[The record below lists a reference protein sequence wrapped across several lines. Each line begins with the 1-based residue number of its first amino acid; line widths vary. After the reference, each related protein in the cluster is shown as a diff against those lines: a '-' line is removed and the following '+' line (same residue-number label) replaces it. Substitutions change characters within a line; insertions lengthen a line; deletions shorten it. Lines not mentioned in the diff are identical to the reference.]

1 MGKLKNLAMMSIHGY
16 VDAAPVL
23 GATDTGGQVTYVL
36 ELAKGLAKLGVT
48 VDLYTRLFDNRAR
61 FEDVA
66 DGVRIVRIPCGP
78 PGFVRKE
85 DMLQY
90 LPEFVDNTYEFVR
103 SDGNEYQLLH
113 SHYWDA
119 GYAAM
124 KLSPRLGIP
133 FIHTSHSLG
142 AWKQERMG
150 GDPEEMERVF
160 RFKERIA
167 AEKEILTAAAALTV
181 TTPAGVAKYK
191 RLYDF
196 ESKDMIV
203 IPPGVDVHRFDPEP
217 QPGEAEPAYAS
228 DNFIFALSRID
239 SNKGLDYLLFAFDK
253 VRRESDAKLVVGGGS
268 KNPKRHELDV
278 LAGLNTI
285 VTELRLGDAVTFAG
299 YVPDEELAPYY
310 RRAKVFVLPSKFEP
324 FGMTALEA
332 MACGTPVV
340 ATNLGGI
347 KHNLDD
353 GVNALLVD
361 PSNAEELSGAIL
373 TILNDPGTADKL
385 SRAGLK
391 KIRAEFAW
399 EVIAKRNLEFFEK
412 YIA

>member
-1 MGKLKNLAMMSIHGY
+1 MGKLKNLAMMNVHGY
-16 VDAAPVL
+16 VDAVPVL

-48 VDLYTRLFDNRAR
+48 VDLYTRRFDNRAP
-61 FEDVA
+61 FEGVA
-66 DGVRIVRIPCGP
+66 DGVRIVRVPCGP
-78 PGFVRKE
+78 PEFVRKE

-90 LPEFVDNTYEFVR
+90 LPEYAKNMYEFVR
-103 SDGNEYQLLH
+103 SEGLEYQLLH

-124 KLSPRLGIP
+124 ELAPRLGVP

-142 AWKQERMG
+142 AWKRERMG
-150 GDPEEMERVF
+150 GDPDEMERIF
-160 RFKERIA
+160 RFEERIA
-167 AEKEILTAAAALTV
+167 TESLIFETAAALTV
-181 TTPAGVAKYK
+181 TTPEGVANYE
-191 RLYDF
+191 RLYGF
-196 ESKDMIV
+196 ESDDMVV
-203 IPPGVDVHRFDPEP
+203 IPPGVDVHRFNPEP
-217 QPGEAEPAYAS
+217 QPGEAVPAYAS
-228 DNFIFALSRID
+228 DNFVFALSRID

-253 VRRESDAKLVVGGGS
+253 VRRESDAKLVGGGGS
-268 KNPKRHELDV
+268 KNPKQHELDV
-278 LAGLNTI
+278 LAGLNSI
-285 VTELRLGDAVTFAG
+285 VDELGLGDVVTFAG

-361 PSNAEELSGAIL
+361 PSDADALSGAML
-373 TILNDPGTADKL
+373 KILNDPTTAKEL
-385 SRAGLK
+385 SEDGLK
-391 KIRAEFAW
+391 KIRDEFAW
-399 EVIAKRNLEFFEK
+399 EVIAKRNLEFFEG
-412 YIA
+412 YIT

>member
-1 MGKLKNLAMMSIHGY
+1 MGTLKNLAMLSIHGY
-16 VDAAPVL
+16 VDAVPVL

-48 VDLYTRLFDNRAR
+48 VDLYTRQFDDRAR

-66 DGVRIVRIPCGP
+66 DGVRIIRIPCGP

-90 LPEFVDNTYEFVR
+90 LPEYVDNTYEFIR
-103 SDGNEYQLLH
+103 SEGPEYQLIH

-124 KLSPRLGIP
+124 KLAPRLGIP

-142 AWKQERMG
+142 AWKRERMG
-150 GDPEEMERVF
+150 GDPKEMERIF
-160 RFKERIA
+160 RFEERIA
-167 AEKEILTAAAALTV
+167 TEKEIFAAAAALTV
-181 TTPAGVAKYK
+181 TTPAGVANYK
-191 RLYDF
+191 RFYDF
-196 ESKDMIV
+196 EADDMVV
-203 IPPGVDVHRFDPEP
+203 IPPGVDVHRFSPEP
-217 QPGEAEPAYAS
+217 RPGEAEPAYAS
-228 DNFIFALSRID
+228 DNFVFALSRID

-253 VRRESDAKLVVGGGS
+253 VRHGSDAKLVIGGGS
-268 KNPKRHELDV
+268 KKPKQYELDV
-278 LAGLNTI
+278 LAGLNAI
-285 VTELRLGDAVTFAG
+285 VTELELGNAVTFAG
-299 YVPDEELAPYY
+299 YVPDGELAPYY

-347 KHNLDD
+347 KDNLED

-361 PSNAEELSGAIL
+361 PSDADELSGAIL
-373 TILNDPGTADKL
+373 AILNDQATADEL
-385 SRAGLK
+385 SKAGLK
-391 KIRAEFAW
+391 KIRGEFSW
-399 EVIAKRNLEFFEK
+399 EVIAKRNLEFFER
-412 YIA
+412 YIT

>member
-16 VDAAPVL
+16 VDAVPVL

-48 VDLYTRLFDNRAR
+48 VDLYTRQFENRER
-61 FEDVA
+61 FEGVA
-66 DGVRIVRIPCGP
+66 DSVRIVRVPYGP

-90 LPEFVDNTYEFVR
+90 LPEYVENMYEFVR
-103 SDGNEYQLLH
+103 SEGLEYELLH

-124 KLSPRLGIP
+124 ELAPRLGIP

-142 AWKQERMG
+142 AWKRERMG
-150 GDPEEMERVF
+150 GDPDEMERLF
-160 RFKERIA
+160 RFEERIA
-167 AEKEILTAAAALTV
+167 TEGLIFEAATALTV
-181 TTPAGVAKYK
+181 TTPEGVANYK
-191 RLYDF
+191 RLYGF
-196 ESKDMIV
+196 ESDDMVV
-203 IPPGVDVHRFDPEP
+203 IPPGVDVHRFNPEP
-217 QPGEAEPAYAS
+217 QPGETVPAYAS
-228 DNFIFALSRID
+228 DDFVFALSRID

-253 VRRESDAKLVVGGGS
+253 VRRESEAKLVVGGGS
-268 KNPKRHELDV
+268 KNPKQHELDV
-278 LAGLNTI
+278 LAGLNSI
-285 VTELRLGDAVTFAG
+285 VIELGLADVVTFTG
-299 YVPDEELAPYY
+299 HVPDEELAPYY
-310 RRAKVFVLPSKFEP
+310 RRANAFVLPSKFEP

-361 PSNAEELSGAIL
+361 PSDADELSGAIL
-373 TILNDPGTADKL
+373 AILNDGGTAEKL
-385 SRAGLK
+385 SKAGLK

-399 EVIAKRNLEFFEK
+399 EVIAKRNLEFFEG
-412 YIA
+412 YIT